1 MLGVIL
7 VSFVISSLFAI
18 IPGIASLSES
28 VRIIILTLLIA
39 GAAAII
45 RPVSDEEEETAAE
58 TTTQKELEA

>member
-7 VSFVISSLFAI
+7 VSFLISSLFAI

-45 RPVSDEEEETAAE
+45 RPVSDEAE
-58 TTTQKELEA
+58 SESEITSQKEQEA